1 MILFTE
7 GVCIPAC
14 TGAEPPSPR
23 QTDIPLGRHFPGR
36 HLPPGRHPPGQTPP
50 RWPLQR
56 TVRILLECILV
67 HNVNTDFLH
76 HSEPKIFFKIST
88 KSFYWQLWIRIL
100 LRVYHFTLKVF
111 YSELAIVSLLMME
124 QRVYFSSGGSR
135 IFPRGYANSQIGIIL
150 QMFCRK
156 LHENERTW
164 TIESLDSANDFSV

>member
-1 MILFTE
+1 MLQNKFYYRYYRPQRSWGKVMFSQASVILFTE

-23 QTDIPLGRHFPGR
+23 QTFPEQTDIPLGRHFPGR

-56 TVRILLECILV
+56 TVRILLKCILV

-76 HSEPKIFFKIST
+76 HSEPKIFLKIST

-100 LRVYHFTLKVF
+100 LRVHHFTLKVF
-111 YSELAIVSLLMME
+111 
-124 QRVYFSSGGSR
+124 
-135 IFPRGYANSQIGIIL
+135 IL
-150 QMFCRK
+150 NWRLF
-156 LHENERTW
+156 LY
-164 TIESLDSANDFSV
+164 